1 MFKPSL
7 HSVNVGDYLIS
18 YQTIG
23 EEGEPV
29 VLVHGLSGSTL
40 WWRRNVQSLAQ
51 HHKLYLVDLPGFGA
65 RKRQR
70 GRFVLQQSADW
81 LFAWL
86 QAIGVKQA
94 HFIGHSMGGYIC
106 MKIAAHYPE
115 VVGRLVLVDPAFK
128 SIARSVL
135 GYAIPLLAAGRYLT
149 PQFFPIL
156 AYDSMRAGPITLLKA
171 TRDIIMLDIS
181 NEIPLITQPVLLIW
195 GENDTLVPPELG
207 PILRAEL
214 PHARFLLL
222 KRAAHVAMF
231 DQPQQFNAAV
241 NAFLRGEDVGE

>member
-1 MFKPSL
+1 MVKLSL
-7 HSVNVGDYLIS
+7 HSIKVGDHLVH

-23 EEGEPV
+23 EGGEAV

-65 RKRQR
+65 RRRQR
-70 GRFVLQQSADW
+70 GRFVLKQASEW
-81 LFAWL
+81 LFAL
-86 QAIGVKQA
+86 LTAIGITRA

-106 MKIAAHYPE
+106 MEVAAHHPE
-115 VVGRLVLVDPAFK
+115 VVERLVLVGPSFK
-128 SIARSVL
+128 SIARNVL
-135 GYAIPLLAAGRYLT
+135 GYAIPLITAGRYLM

-156 AYDSMRAGPITLLKA
+156 AYDSLRAGPITLLKA
-171 TRDIIMLDIS
+171 TRDIITLDIS
-181 NEIPLITQPVLLIW
+181 KEISLITQPVLLIW

-222 KRAAHVAMF
+222 RHAAHVAMF

-241 NAFLRGEDVGE
+241 NAFLDGEDVGE